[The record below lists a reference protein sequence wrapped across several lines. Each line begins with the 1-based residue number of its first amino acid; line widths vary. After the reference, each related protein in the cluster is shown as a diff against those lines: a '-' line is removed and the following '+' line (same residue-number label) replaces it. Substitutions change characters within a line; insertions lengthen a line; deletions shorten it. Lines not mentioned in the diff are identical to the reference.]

1 MDAVRLRQAMVA
13 GLRERQEIA
22 DDVADALL
30 AVPRHLFLPGVDPR
44 TAYRDVPIV
53 TRRDEH
59 GLPVSSS
66 SQPSVMATMLGQLG
80 VEPGH
85 RVLEIG
91 AGTGYNAAL
100 LARLAGPEGRVV
112 SLDLDAGVVR
122 DARRNLAVA
131 GFPQVEVVCADGVEG
146 FAAAA
151 PYDRVIATVGVW
163 DLAPAWLDQLA
174 PGGRLVVPLDLRGVQ
189 VSVALERTGGHWAGR
204 TVAPC
209 GFMRLRGPSAGPES
223 VVVLRRD
230 PDLWLALP
238 VARELGDLVTALE
251 TAPTNVAVTSPDPL
265 PQPPPTA
272 DPTAGRDPLT
282 TTIPPAGRD
291 PLAEAGTPA
300 GRDPLAEAGTP
311 AGRDPLA
318 EAGAD
323 VALWLALHE
332 PRWCMLGG
340 NRYGGYGGTFGLTD
354 GSAIAVLA
362 SSASQASGPSGRNPD
377 ASGPSVRNA
386 DAADPAAAAGG
397 PGRAELVAEGYG
409 PGGTALAEELA
420 AHVRAWAA
428 AGRPR
433 TTDLR
438 LTAYRNPA
446 PESAAPEGLAFDR
459 PVAEGRAVR
468 GPGREF
474 VIVKRHTTLVLGF
487 G

>member
-44 TAYRDVPIV
+44 TAYRDIPIV

-146 FAAAA
+146 FAGAA
-151 PYDRVIATVGVW
+151 PFDRVIATVGVW

-174 PGGRLVVPLDLRGVQ
+174 PGGRLVVPLDLGGVQ

-251 TAPTNVAVTSPDPL
+251 TAPTNVAVTLPDPL
-265 PQPPPTA
+265 PQPPTTA

-282 TTIPPAGRD
+282 TTSP
-291 PLAEAGTPA
+291 PA

-340 NRYGGYGGTFGLTD
+340 NRHGGYGGTFGLTD

-362 SSASQASGPSGRNPD
+362 SSASHAPGPSGRNP
-377 ASGPSVRNA
+377 G
-386 DAADPAAAAGG
+386 AADPAAAAGG

-420 AHVRAWAA
+420 AHVTAWAA

-446 PESAAPEGLAFDR
+446 PDSPAPESLAFDG
-459 PVAEGRAVR
+459 PVAGGRAVR
-468 GPGREF
+468 GRGREF
-474 VIVKRHTTLVLGF
+474 VIVKRHTTLVLGL

>member
-13 GLRERQEIA
+13 RLRERQELPG
-22 DDVADALL
+22 DVADALL

-44 TAYRDVPIV
+44 TAYRDVPVV
-53 TRRDEH
+53 TRRDGQ

-100 LARLAGPEGRVV
+100 LARLAGPGGRVV
-112 SLDLDAGVVR
+112 SLDLDAGIVR
-122 DARRNLAVA
+122 DARRNLADA
-131 GFPQVEVVCADGVEG
+131 GFPQVEVVCADGGEG
-146 FAAAA
+146 FAGAA
-151 PYDRVIATVGVW
+151 PYDRVIAAVGVW

-189 VSVALERTGGHWAGR
+189 VSVALERSGGHWAGR

-209 GFMRLRGPSAGPES
+209 GFMRMRGPSAGPES
-223 VVVLRRD
+223 VVMLRRD

-251 TAPTNVAVTSPDPL
+251 TDPANVPVALPDPL
-265 PQPPPTA
+265 PEPPPA
-272 DPTAGRDPLT
+272 AAPAAAPAAGPAAGR
-282 TTIPPAGRD
+282 RD
-291 PLAEAGTPA
+291 ALG
-300 GRDPLAEAGTP
+300 DV
-311 AGRDPLA
+311 
-318 EAGAD
+318 GAD

-332 PRWCMLGG
+332 PRWCVLGG
-340 NRYGGYGGTFGLTD
+340 HRHGGYGGAFGLTD
-354 GSAIAVLA
+354 GSAVAVLA
-362 SSASQASGPSGRNPD
+362 SRAPGTPGERDRAVAAPT
-377 ASGPSVRNA
+377 A
-386 DAADPAAAAGG
+386 DG

-409 PGGTALAEELA
+409 PGGAALAEDLA

-433 TTDLR
+433 TPGLR

-446 PESAAPEGLAFDR
+446 PEDPDPEDPAPESAIPESAASKGPG
-459 PVAEGRAVR
+459 GRAVQ

-474 VIVKRHTTLVLGF
+474 VIVKRHTTLVLAF

>member
-44 TAYRDVPIV
+44 TAYRDVPVV

-100 LARLAGPEGRVV
+100 LAHLAGPDGRVV
-112 SLDLDAGVVR
+112 SLDLDAGIVR
-122 DARRNLAVA
+122 DARRNLAAA
-131 GFPQVEVVCADGVEG
+131 GFPQVEVVCADGGEG
-146 FAAAA
+146 FAGAA
-151 PYDRVIATVGVW
+151 PYDRVIAAVGVW

-189 VSVALERTGGHWAGR
+189 VSVALERSGGHWAGR

-209 GFMRLRGPSAGPES
+209 GFMRLRGPSAGPEA
-223 VVVLRRD
+223 VVMLRRD

-251 TAPTNVAVTSPDPL
+251 TAPTTVAVTSPAPL
-265 PQPPPTA
+265 PEPPATPGPPPGPTPPPTA
-272 DPTAGRDPLT
+272 GPTAAPTAGRDPLAT
-282 TTIPPAGRD
+282 AGPA
-291 PLAEAGTPA
+291 
-300 GRDPLAEAGTP
+300 

-332 PRWCMLGG
+332 PRWCVLGVYR
-340 NRYGGYGGTFGLTD
+340 NGGYGGTFGLTD

-362 SSASQASGPSGRNPD
+362 PRASRAPGPTGRDTPDAADPTGRRNPD
-377 ASGPSVRNA
+377 APGPTAVASG
-386 DAADPAAAAGG
+386 AGG
-397 PGRAELVAEGYG
+397 AELVAEGYG
-409 PGGTALAEELA
+409 PGGAALAEELA

-438 LTAYRNPA
+438 LTAHRTPA
-446 PESAAPEGLAFDR
+446 SEGPVPEGPVPESPTSESPTSESAAHGS
-459 PVAEGRAVR
+459 GQ
-468 GPGREF
+468 EF
-474 VIVKRHTTLVLGF
+474 VIVKRHTALVLGF